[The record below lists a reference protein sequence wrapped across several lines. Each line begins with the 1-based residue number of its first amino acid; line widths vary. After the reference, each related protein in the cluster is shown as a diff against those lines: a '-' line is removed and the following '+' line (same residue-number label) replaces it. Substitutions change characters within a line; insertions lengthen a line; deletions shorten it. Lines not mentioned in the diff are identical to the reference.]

1 MATQFPNW
9 LSQSP
14 QMGELQSTYRGLGK
28 AFDTSG
34 VENAYNAQMGQQTA
48 QGLATTGAM
57 QRAAQ
62 TRAQRT
68 GGQVAASFA
77 GGAAM
82 LPYYQQN
89 SEMQGQLADY
99 KLRAASSRVQLQ
111 AGLGETMAGLRQR
124 QTGMQADFYNQ
135 QQGREQAGSQF
146 GQSLAEQQKQFAAMQ
161 ALRLRQQGN
170 EESRYRD
177 ALALQQSQ
185 AGGRGGAGGLPS
197 WGEAAALMS
206 THNRALGS
214 PQAAHYWEEMGATAN
229 QGGYEDQDIF
239 GTGDPSSMGGG
250 GYRPRRASSAAA
262 YSPFG

>member
-14 QMGELQSTYRGLGK
+14 QIGELQSTYRGLGK

-99 KLRAASSRVQLQ
+99 KLRAASSRAQLQ

-124 QTGMQADFYNQ
+124 QTGMQADFYSQ

-146 GQSLAEQQKQFAAMQ
+146 SQSLEEQRKQFAAQQ

-185 AGGRGGAGGLPS
+185 AGGRDGGLPS
-197 WGEAAALMS
+197 WGQVASMMS
-206 THNRALGS
+206 TQNRVLGS
-214 PQAAHYWEEMGATAN
+214 PQASHYWEEMGATAN
-229 QGGYEDQDIF
+229 QGGFEDQPVF
-239 GTGDPSSMGGG
+239 GTGDPSSLGGG